1 VQGALFQAEAMKAS
15 TAELKNQMKKVN
27 LSELEDVMDDMS
39 DLLEDTNE
47 MNEVRHITPLDQH
60 PYLTYASH
68 SLSLPST
75 LQDMRLQCTPQFSC
89 AEC

>member
-1 VQGALFQAEAMKAS
+1 MKAS

-47 MNEVRHITPLDQH
+47 ISEVRRMPPLGQR
-60 PYLTYASH
+60 T
-68 SLSLPST
+68 
-75 LQDMRLQCTPQFSC
+75 F
-89 AEC
+89 